1 MPDDYEII
9 ERLMEDAR
17 EIVEELEY
25 NEDISPVP
33 ELKIMFNGFGDDDEL
48 GEGADTN
55 IETYYL
61 FVHKDCLE
69 DCFSF
74 PEHELSRGSIVHG
87 DKEVRIVA
95 IFNVEEEF
103 WDINFPEAEDPAL
116 DEEELSN
123 TLGEIYRRHYE

>member
-1 MPDDYEII
+1 MPDMYEIV
-9 ERLMEDAR
+9 EQLMEDAR

-61 FVHKDCLE
+61 FVDKDCLE
-69 DCFSF
+69 DGFSF
-74 PEHELSRGSIVHG
+74 PEHDLSNGSIIHRNN
-87 DKEVRIVA
+87 EVRIVA
-95 IFNVEEEF
+95 IYNVDEEF
-103 WDINFPEAEDPAL
+103 WDINFPEIDDPAL

-123 TLGEIYRRHYE
+123 TLEEIYRRHYE